1 MDIDRQM
8 DQPRGTHAFKRSISR
23 VVPLTT
29 ALDLTR
35 WTHKRVARV
44 RTKHSKILPR
54 QQQNME
60 LLLGGSRYLLYCER
74 EIYYVCCTCSFRSEV
89 FTTALVGSPD

>member
-44 RTKHSKILPR
+44 RTTPSKILPR
-54 QQQNME
+54 QQSKN
-60 LLLGGSRYLLYCER
+60 G
-74 EIYYVCCTCSFRSEV
+74 IAFRWVPLSTV
-89 FTTALVGSPD
+89 M